1 MHASSSVHT
10 HPQRP
15 HHGLTRCGLWLS
27 LGSLIAAS
35 WLCVR
40 RTHNHRLHARPQPKS
55 PREQVWEGEGGQNQQ
70 PTGTLPE

>member
-1 MHASSSVHT
+1 MHTSSLRSHSQSLDSG
-10 HPQRP
+10 P
-15 HHGLTRCGLWLS
+15 GRCGLWLGLAS
-27 LGSLIAAS
+27 LLGAS

-40 RTHNHRLHARPQPKS
+40 RTHRHRREARPQPKS